1 MAARRRRDAS
11 LEAPDRLS
19 RSIPVQAAPC
29 LQGVSAFRPSQALAK
44 VLQGRDVPDVFRS
57 DVISELLGERVEQ
70 IIGRNWYG
78 YVDHASFQTAT
89 GPACRKMTDADASA
103 LAVLRNPCADGEW
116 AEASFDAAPALSGC
130 FEDRR
135 LVAASNLTG

>member
-44 VLQGRDVPDVFRS
+44 VLQGR

-130 FEDRR
+130 F
-135 LVAASNLTG
+135 